1 MKQLLNGYLANFK
14 DFSKEVWILTLIT
27 FINRAGAMV
36 MMFLTKYLH
45 DSFYFT
51 YSEIGWM
58 LVCIGLGAIFG
69 NWLGGKLTDK
79 FGFYTI
85 IIFSLFFTGFGIICI
100 MFLYNFIELCIGL
113 FVITTIADL
122 YKPAMYV
129 AVSNFTTPKN
139 RTRALTLV
147 RLAVNLGIVFG
158 PIIAGVLL
166 KKNNYDWLFWID
178 GLSCIIAIL
187 VFMVMIDESKFM
199 EKKRK
204 LKKEM
209 AEKNISDK
217 LRYNTQYLIFLLAS
231 FFTAFLFFQLFTT
244 IPLYNSERL
253 KLTEIQI
260 GFLLGLN
267 GLIVFLF
274 EMPIIGFLEQKKIK
288 PTQIIFA
295 GSIFMTAGFFTLMIS
310 STIVFIIISI
320 ILITLGQLL
329 LFSFSNTFAYN
340 QAARG
345 QEGRYMALY
354 AMSFSA
360 AQILNPKIGFTM
372 IEKFDYISNWILMTF
387 VGILGVYLY
396 YQLDKKTR
404 PLVVDP
410 NS

>member
-45 DSFYFT
+45 DSFYFS

-58 LVCIGLGAIFG
+58 LVCIGLGALFG
-69 NWLGGKLTDK
+69 NWLGGKLTDQ

-166 KKNNYDWLFWID
+166 KKDNYDWLFWID
-178 GLSCIIAIL
+178 GLSCITAIL
-187 VFMVMIDESKFM
+187 VFMMLIDESKFM
-199 EKKRK
+199 AKKRK

-209 AEKNISDK
+209 IEKNIADK
-217 LRYNTQYLIFLLAS
+217 LRYNSRYLIFLLAS
-231 FFTAFLFFQLFTT
+231 FITAFLFFQLFTT

-274 EMPIIGFLEQKKIK
+274 EMPIIGFLELKKIK
-288 PTQIIFA
+288 PTQIIFT
-295 GSIFMTAGFFTLMIS
+295 GSIFMTAGFITLLFS
-310 STIVFIIISI
+310 SSIVFIIISI

-340 QAARG
+340 QATRG

-360 AQILNPKIGFTM
+360 AQIMSPKIGFSV
-372 IEKFDYISNWILMTF
+372 IEKFDYFSNWMLMALIGLL
-387 VGILGVYLY
+387 GIYLY

-404 PLVVDP
+404 I
-410 NS
+410 